1 MKGTACAS
9 VSNHSTYKYKGF
21 CVTLNILKE
30 TLCRMAF
37 FFYLYKA
44 EGDLIIC
51 IMGTLGCIND
61 MLRRDKENRELR
73 HRSRERMKDTQLRLT
88 QVRREEA
95 NPRLTA
101 SQLEEIISETRHK
114 EVADRN
120 RLFRGKMLFYGC
132 ICLILLISGLLWL
145 LLT

>member
-1 MKGTACAS
+1 M
-9 VSNHSTYKYKGF
+9 
-21 CVTLNILKE
+21 NILQE
-30 TLCRMAF
+30 ILCRIAF

-44 EGDLIIC
+44 EGYLIIC

-88 QVRREEA
+88 QVRREEDK
-95 NPRLTA
+95 PRLTA
-101 SQLEEIISETRHK
+101 SQLEEIILETRQK
-114 EVADRN
+114 EVADQN

>member
-1 MKGTACAS
+1 MTCFAVTRRTGNCGTEVGS
-9 VSNHSTYKYKGF
+9 
-21 CVTLNILKE
+21 
-30 TLCRMAF
+30 
-37 FFYLYKA
+37 
-44 EGDLIIC
+44 
-51 IMGTLGCIND
+51 GC
-61 MLRRDKENRELR
+61 
-73 HRSRERMKDTQLRLT
+73 KDTQLRLT

-120 RLFRGKMLFYGC
+120 RLFRGKVLFYGC